1 MQRRAISGV
10 MTLYLPFSGR
20 CRTSGS
26 PLTGRIWTYKD
37 MFDAV
42 TARRM
47 MVDGQVRTADV
58 TNLELIAAMLA
69 VPRERFVPPAQAELA
84 YFDGDVPIGGG
95 RVLLKPMVLAKLIQ
109 ALRLG
114 DDDHVLDI
122 GCGTGY
128 STAVLARLVGSV
140 VALEQ
145 DEALARQAEPLLAA
159 STEDAPVTVAVGP
172 LPAGWSA
179 AAPYD
184 AILINGAVEVVPE
197 ALSQQLKPSGRL
209 ACVFG
214 RPPGAKAMI
223 YRPIEGKLVGRPVF
237 DAAEPVLPG
246 FAAPLSFVF

>member
-1 MQRRAISGV
+1 M
-10 MTLYLPFSGR
+10 LPHKLFAAH
-20 CRTSGS
+20 
-26 PLTGRIWTYKD
+26 WTYKG

-69 VPRERFVPPAQAELA
+69 VPRERFVPAAQAEMA
-84 YFDGDVPIGGG
+84 YCDGDAPIGGG
-95 RVLLKPMVLAKLIQ
+95 RVLIKPMVLAKLIQ
-109 ALRLG
+109 ALRLS
-114 DDDHVLDI
+114 DDDHVLDV

-128 STAVLARLVGSV
+128 SSAVLARLVGSV
-140 VALEQ
+140 AALEQ
-145 DEALARQAEPLLAA
+145 DEALARQAKQLLAA
-159 STEDAPVTVAVGP
+159 TTEAAPVTVGVGP
-172 LPAGWSA
+172 LTAGWSA

-197 ALSQQLKPSGRL
+197 ALGQQLKPSGRL

-214 RPPGAKAMI
+214 RPPGGKAMI

-246 FAAPLSFVF
+246 FAAPPSFVF

>member
-1 MQRRAISGV
+1 
-10 MTLYLPFSGR
+10 
-20 CRTSGS
+20 
-26 PLTGRIWTYKD
+26 

-69 VPRERFVPPAQAELA
+69 VPRERFVPAAQAQMA
-84 YFDGDVPIGGG
+84 YVDGDVPLGGG

-109 ALRLG
+109 ALRLS
-114 DDDHVLDI
+114 DDDHVLDL

-128 STAVLARLVGSV
+128 SSAVLARLVGSV

-145 DEALARQAEPLLAA
+145 DEALARQAKQLLVPTGA
-159 STEDAPVTVAVGP
+159 EAPVTVAVGS
-172 LPAGWSA
+172 LTAGWPA
-179 AAPYD
+179 ATPYD

-197 ALSQQLKPSGRL
+197 MLGQQLKPGGRL

-214 RPPGAKAMI
+214 APPGGKAMI
-223 YRPIEGKLVGRPVF
+223 YRPIEGQLVGRPVF

-246 FAAPLSFVF
+246 FAAAPSFVF